1 MSNLIWNIFCEQQ
14 ANGDQIPPW
23 PSGGGGGGGGG
34 HGLEGKIR
42 VRAFYKC
49 QLHFWQM

>member
-1 MSNLIWNIFCEQQ
+1 MVIKFHLGLVVEEEE
-14 ANGDQIPPW
+14 
-23 PSGGGGGGGGG
+23 GG

-49 QLHFWQM
+49 QLHFDKFKGV